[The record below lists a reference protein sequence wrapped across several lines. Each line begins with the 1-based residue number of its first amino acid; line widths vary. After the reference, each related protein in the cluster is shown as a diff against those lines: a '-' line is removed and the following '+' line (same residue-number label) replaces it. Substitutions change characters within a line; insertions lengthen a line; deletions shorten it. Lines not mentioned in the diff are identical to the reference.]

1 MKNLNFI
8 PISKPS
14 VGQREVDYV
23 LDAVESGWVSSL
35 DSYID
40 IFEEKFEEKNWNYGS
55 PVKKLEVYF
64 NILNH

>member
-40 IFEEKFEEKNWNYGS
+40 IFKEKFEEKNYR
-55 PVKKLEVYF
+55 L
-64 NILNH
+64 